1 MPSLYKVEQGMY
13 KNLDNALR
21 NINRKL
27 VNAAK
32 AFGTGSE
39 LYQHYQREV
48 TAMFGAKQTRIDPKT
63 GAIQVIRK
71 TKDIVNA
78 GVSMQR
84 VQHALDYMS
93 KHSVKDEKKRI
104 KQHIKEK
111 RKAAYQSAKNELDL
125 AQKAA
130 AAVSEDDSALQGD
143 IEAANAMLQ
152 DALDNAKAAADAVKH
167 ITSDDIKKEA
177 QHLADSEATFEDIL
191 DYIYAHIDPKT
202 HTGEAE
208 ALEAYD
214 ILTREG
220 DRRTYGELR
229 AAAALSMQLRD
240 RLKEEKVPDY
250 VPKRLQNLNDSEEL
264 Y

>member
-48 TAMFGAKQTRIDPKT
+48 TAMFGAKQTRIDPTT
-63 GAIQVIRK
+63 GAMQVIRK

-104 KQHIKEK
+104 EQHIKAK
-111 RKAAYQSAKNELDL
+111 RKAAAIASGATTKK
-125 AQKAA
+125 AQKKAIGK
-130 AAVSEDDSALQGD
+130 VTSA
-143 IEAANAMLQ
+143 
-152 DALDNAKAAADAVKH
+152 
-167 ITSDDIKKEA
+167 DIKAEA